1 MCWGGSAGPRS
12 VADHEGGIKRD
23 SWPRGRR
30 TKDFYTVKP
39 RVSLVPAMS
48 RSPERI
54 SSYRRHFEDSSSSS
68 TYQVRVSSPSPTRR
82 EVRHA
87 SAGYSARTGSSSMR
101 VDSVGRRNVS
111 AARRSRIA
119 GVGVSAGAMVCV
131 GPSGKA
137 PMDLDAA
144 AAENQEFLSTRTN
157 ERQEMI
163 VLNDRLA
170 VYIDKVR
177 MLEQKNKLLEAEIE
191 AYQNRF
197 QKPTGLRLLYEE
209 QLKEL
214 KKIADQMRVQRRGMK
229 LYTSLRLRSSARAM
243 LQDVNLGSL
252 PGKTCRFLA
261 GKCRGA
267 SVSQSTA
274 VIGYASCT
282 DDDLLMH
289 SLAHSNP
296 DAGGTDISFAAKEA
310 AAGQLEAI
318 KIRYEEALEL
328 RKKAEL
334 EIEAFRPDVDKATSS
349 RIALEKKLEQ
359 LEVEIKFLKR
369 IHQQEIEELMK
380 QIYAAHVSAESAF
393 SLPDLAG
400 ALKQIQTQYDD
411 IAAKN
416 LQEMDSW
423 YKNKFEDL
431 TKKTSRHV
439 DKVRSVREEI
449 AGAKKDIQNKERG
462 LDSLRTKNEALE
474 ARIRETLEKHKK
486 ELEELQVNSGSCGPR
501 VDTGSHRS
509 DHVTISAHLFPQ
521 ARIEAL
527 QLELKSI
534 KTKIALHLRE
544 YQDLLNIKMALEI
557 EITTYRKLIEG
568 EDLRLSGMMNSLSV
582 TSCSMSAIGAGVSI
596 SGGSIGGVGGLGGG
610 PIIGGGRGGV
620 GGMVGGL
627 GLSADM
633 VAGVM
638 GSRSADGKVPDGRS
652 TGDMDGPAG
661 RAGIEQGGV
670 GVRAGTES
678 LGTDGRMNASG
689 VSGFGSGSFGPGTGK
704 VGTVGSS
711 VGVLGVGPE
720 GSGFGTP
727 GLSTDV
733 GGEGSIHRGMGDR
746 SGIGAHAD
754 GDTSGLAGG
763 VGAAGVGF
771 KRGYGGETG
780 GRSTDLDTCVGGV
793 AFGSGGIGDSSGV
806 ETRADRDILSLAG
819 GVHAAEAEIKGVG
832 LDTGVAGVGLI
843 SREMGGSG
851 GVGTQLDGDI
861 SGGVSAAG
869 MGLGRGGAIEG
880 RGTRVDGVMGDDGG
894 TARGVALSETRRGIS
909 GAAGPAGRSGEDVG
923 VALSGGGGVGGVG
936 KLGGGKGDICGVKT
950 GSGSDGFDR
959 NTESYVEQAVEL
971 TERRTVLI
979 RTVKKEDDVLEM
991 DHQEQTYTITGA
1003 ANDSDVE

>member
-1 MCWGGSAGPRS
+1 MCRGGSAGPRS
-12 VADHEGGIKRD
+12 IADNEGGIKPD
-23 SWPRGRR
+23 SWPTGRR

-39 RVSLVPAMS
+39 RLSLVYTMS
-48 RSPERI
+48 RSPERM
-54 SSYRRHFEDSSSSS
+54 SSYRRHFEDTSSSS

-87 SAGYSARTGSSSMR
+87 SAGYSARAGSSSMR

-131 GPSGKA
+131 GPSGEA
-137 PMDLDAA
+137 PMDLDTA

-177 MLEQKNKLLEAEIE
+177 MLEQKNKLVEAEIE

-197 QKPTGLRLLYEE
+197 EKPTGLRLLYEE

-214 KKIADQMRVQRRGMK
+214 KKIADQMRVQR
-229 LYTSLRLRSSARAM
+229 
-243 LQDVNLGSL
+243 
-252 PGKTCRFLA
+252 
-261 GKCRGA
+261 
-267 SVSQSTA
+267 
-274 VIGYASCT
+274 
-282 DDDLLMH
+282 
-289 SLAHSNP
+289 
-296 DAGGTDISFAAKEA
+296 DISFAAKEA

-359 LEVEIKFLKR
+359 LEVEIEFLKR

-380 QIYAAHVSAESAF
+380 QIYAAQVSAESAF

-486 ELEELQVNSGSCGPR
+486 ELEELQ
-501 VDTGSHRS
+501 
-509 DHVTISAHLFPQ
+509 

-527 QLELKSI
+527 QLELKST

-544 YQDLLNIKMALEI
+544 YQELLNIKMALEI

-568 EDLRLSGMMNSLSV
+568 EDQRLSGMMTSLSV
-582 TSCSMSAIGAGVSI
+582 TSCSMSTIGTRVSI
-596 SGGSIGGVGGLGGG
+596 SGGSIEGVGGLGGG
-610 PIIGGGRGGV
+610 PIGGSRGGV
-620 GGMVGGL
+620 GGITGGL
-627 GLSADM
+627 GLSVDM
-633 VAGVM
+633 VAGVT
-638 GSRSADGKVPDGRS
+638 GSRPGDGKVADGRS
-652 TGDMDGPAG
+652 TGDMKGPAG
-661 RAGIEQGGV
+661 RAGIAGMHGGHEQGGV
-670 GVRAGTES
+670 GVRAGDGS
-678 LGTDGRMNASG
+678 LGTDGRMSASG
-689 VSGFGSGSFGPGTGK
+689 ASGFGSGSFGPGSGK
-704 VGTVGSS
+704 VGTVGSGA
-711 VGVLGVGPE
+711 GVLGAGPE
-720 GSGFGTP
+720 GSGFGSP
-727 GLSTDV
+727 DLGTDV
-733 GGEGSIHRGMGDR
+733 GGEGSIQRGMGDR

-754 GDTSGLAGG
+754 GDISGLAGG

-771 KRGYGGETG
+771 KRGYGGEKE
-780 GRSTDLDTCVGGV
+780 GRSSGLDTGVGGV
-793 AFGSGGIGDSSGV
+793 GFGSGGVGDSSGV
-806 ETRADRDILSLAG
+806 ETGADGDILSSVG
-819 GVHAAEAEIKGVG
+819 GIHAAEAEIKGVG
-832 LDTGVAGVGLI
+832 LDTGVSGVALT
-843 SREMGGSG
+843 SRGMGGSG

-861 SGGVSAAG
+861 SGGVSGAG
-869 MGLGRGGAIEG
+869 LGLGRGGATEG
-880 RGTRVDGVMGDDGG
+880 KGTRADGGMGGDGG
-894 TARGVALSETRRGIS
+894 TARGVALSETQRGIS
-909 GAAGPAGRSGEDVG
+909 GAAGPAARGGDDVG

-936 KLGGGKGDICGVKT
+936 RIGGGKDDICGVKI
-950 GSGSDGFDR
+950 GSGPDGFDS
-959 NTESYVEQAVEL
+959 NTKSYVEQAVEL

-991 DHQEQTYTITGA
+991 DHQEQKYTITGA
-1003 ANDSDVE
+1003 ADDSDVE